1 MNFNQLLMAILMLV
15 LFFFVN
21 EYVPLAP
28 IINLL
33 FNCAMIAII
42 VVYVM
47 QFIGVIKSILPA
59 PKLFK

>member
-15 LFFFVN
+15 LFFLVN

-33 FNCAMIAII
+33 FNCVMIAII
-42 VVYVM
+42 VLYVM
-47 QFIGVIKSILPA
+47 QFIWVIKSILPA

>member
-15 LFFFVN
+15 LFFLVN
-21 EYVPLAP
+21 EYIPLAP

-33 FNCAMIAII
+33 FNCVMIAII

-47 QFIGVIKSILPA
+47 QFIGVIKSVLPA

>member
-15 LFFFVN
+15 LFFLVN
-21 EYVPLAP
+21 EYIPLAP

-33 FNCAMIAII
+33 FNCVMIAII
-42 VVYVM
+42 VLYVM
-47 QFIGVIKSILPA
+47 QFMGVIKSILPA